1 MTGCA
6 AKAMSTSAASAELS
20 GRPATTPTEGSVV
33 RVVASIEGIGKA
45 NSTDEVLVRLRRLL
59 VDLGADAAVFT
70 SFLRDDATLASYRSL
85 VACDPL
91 WSAEYARSQWFEDD
105 PWLRHAMSDSEPV
118 RAVEIVLRSSREEAF
133 ATAASRA
140 GFASAVIAPAP
151 SSHGQARVG
160 MLAIGSATPG
170 RYDGEDYGATRV
182 LARALAME
190 LHAWLA
196 RSILRELIDKARITA
211 DDVALLRHEADG
223 HSSKA
228 IASELKIEATTI
240 DCRFQ
245 RISAKLGAPN
255 RRAAV
260 RLARLYGLL

>member
-1 MTGCA
+1 
-6 AKAMSTSAASAELS
+6 MSSSTANGEPPGLGALTLTEAFRARALFGIEEVSTAASM
-20 GRPATTPTEGSVV
+20 
-33 RVVASIEGIGKA
+33 
-45 NSTDEVLVRLRRLL
+45 DEVLLRFQAVVGSLA
-59 VDLGADAAVFT
+59 ADSAVFM

-91 WSAEYARSQWFEDD
+91 WSAEYARKQWFEDD
-105 PWLRHAMSDSEPV
+105 PWLRHAMGDSEP
-118 RAVEIVLRSSREEAF
+118 IRSSELVLHSPREEAF
-133 ATAASRA
+133 IEAAARA
-140 GFASAVIAPAP
+140 GFASVVIAPAP
-151 SSHGQARVG
+151 SSHGPSRVG
-160 MLAIGSATPG
+160 VLALGSATPG
-170 RYDGEDYGATRV
+170 FFDGDGYATVRV

-211 DDVALLRHEADG
+211 DDIALLRHEEAG
-223 HSSKA
+223 HSSKM
-228 IASELKIEATTI
+228 IAAALKTEAKTI

-245 RISAKLGAPN
+245 RVSAKLGAQN